1 MAIIGSIIGGA
12 LGLGSQLYGGFKA
25 SQAMKD
31 IRRNLLQQQRENRDW
46 YDRRYNEN
54 PTQRADA
61 QQLLTQ
67 TQEAIRNRNR
77 AAAGRAAVMGGTSE
91 SVAAE
96 KAANNALM
104 ADATSRI
111 AAANTASKDRVEELY
126 MKQNAALN
134 GALNQMEENR
144 ANNVTKAIGGTTT
157 ASGELGA
164 AIDEILNNK

>member
-1 MAIIGSIIGGA
+1 MPILGSIIGGA
-12 LGLGSQLYGGFKA
+12 MGLAGQMYGGLKA
-25 SQAMKD
+25 SQAMKQM
-31 IRRNLLQQQRENRDW
+31 RNNLMQQQRENRDW
-46 YDRRYNEN
+46 FNRRYNEDA
-54 PTQRADA
+54 TQRADA

-77 AAAGRAAVMGGTSE
+77 AAAGRAAVMGGNSE
-91 SVAAE
+91 QVAAE

-104 ADATSRI
+104 ADAASRI
-111 AAANTASKDRVEELY
+111 AAANTATKDRVEEQY

-134 GALNQMEENR
+134 GALNQMEANR
-144 ANNVTKAIGGTTT
+144 ANNVTQAIGGTTT